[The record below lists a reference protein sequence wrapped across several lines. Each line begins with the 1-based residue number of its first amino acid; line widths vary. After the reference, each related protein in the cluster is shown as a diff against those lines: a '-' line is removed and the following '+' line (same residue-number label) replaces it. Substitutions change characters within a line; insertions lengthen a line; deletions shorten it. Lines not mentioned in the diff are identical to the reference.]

1 MEKQTVP
8 DAAWETWVAMEV
20 IAPYRA
26 TAGSS
31 ETLVGVYQSTRR
43 RVPQDINLSNV
54 FRENLH
60 LLRQPI
66 SILSIEFYTIKV
78 VS

>member
-1 MEKQTVP
+1 
-8 DAAWETWVAMEV
+8 MEV